1 MMASSS
7 LRLLTRSA
15 IAPPIDAEV
24 RLRPVDSRCHQLFF
38 APVSWLALSFMQAV
52 DSGFGMSLKE
62 SPPAAI
68 AARGRR
74 PCQIAVE
81 RKPLHDPRIS
91 LLAPGT
97 KPMAPHP
104 LRTLLSVAL
113 ACGLATAAR
122 GEFPERPVK
131 LLVGFS
137 AGGGTDVAARI
148 VAPGIGEALGQAVVV
163 ENRPGAS
170 GLIAAEA
177 VARAAADGY
186 TLMMGSQT
194 TLAVAPALYRK
205 FAVDAARDFVGL
217 ANAGVSPLVLVVHPS
232 VPARSVMDLIALA
245 KASPGTINFGSGR
258 AGDQPHMAGELFS
271 IQAGIKMVHVAY
283 RGEAPAINDLLGG
296 QLHLIFANLSAVIG
310 NVKAGSLRAL
320 AVTSAQR
327 AATAPEI
334 PTVAEAALP
343 GFEAATWFA
352 LVAPAGTPREI
363 VRRLNTEVTQLV
375 TQPDV
380 RQRFADLGMTIDAGT
395 PRRTRCLY
403 QIRN

>member
-1 MMASSS
+1 LPKSSCI
-7 LRLLTRSA
+7 LLGLFLLGMGSSA
-15 IAPPIDAEV
+15 AED
-24 RLRPVDSRCHQLFF
+24 LPKQY
-38 APVSWLALSFMQAV
+38 
-52 DSGFGMSLKE
+52 
-62 SPPAAI
+62 
-68 AARGRR
+68 
-74 PCQIAVE
+74 
-81 RKPLHDPRIS
+81 
-91 LLAPGT
+91 
-97 KPMAPHP
+97 
-104 LRTLLSVAL
+104 
-113 ACGLATAAR
+113 
-122 GEFPERPVK
+122 PERSIK
-131 LLVGFS
+131 ILVGFA

-148 VAPGIGEALGQAVVV
+148 VAQKLTETIGQSVVV

-170 GLIAAEA
+170 GMIAAET
-177 VARAAADGY
+177 VAKSSADGY
-186 TLMMGSQT
+186 TLMMGTQT

-205 FAVDAARDFVGL
+205 FSIDATRDFVGV
-217 ANAGVSPLVLVVHPS
+217 AKAGISPLVLVVHPS

-245 KASPGTINFGSGR
+245 KAGPGTINFGSG
-258 AGDQPHMAGELFS
+258 GLGTTPHMAGELFS
-271 IQAGIKMVHVAY
+271 IQAAIKMVHVAY

-395 PRRTRCLY
+395 PDALDAY
-403 QIRN
+403 IKSEMLKWSKVIKEADIRAPD

>member
-1 MMASSS
+1 LPKSSCI
-7 LRLLTRSA
+7 LLGLFLLGMGSSA
-15 IAPPIDAEV
+15 AED
-24 RLRPVDSRCHQLFF
+24 LPKQY
-38 APVSWLALSFMQAV
+38 
-52 DSGFGMSLKE
+52 
-62 SPPAAI
+62 
-68 AARGRR
+68 
-74 PCQIAVE
+74 
-81 RKPLHDPRIS
+81 
-91 LLAPGT
+91 
-97 KPMAPHP
+97 
-104 LRTLLSVAL
+104 
-113 ACGLATAAR
+113 
-122 GEFPERPVK
+122 PERSIK
-131 LLVGFS
+131 ILVGFA

-148 VAPGIGEALGQAVVV
+148 VAQKLTETIGQSVVV
-163 ENRPGAS
+163 ENRSGAS
-170 GLIAAEA
+170 GMIAAET
-177 VARAAADGY
+177 VAKSSADGY
-186 TLMMGSQT
+186 TLMMGTQT

-205 FAVDAARDFVGL
+205 FSIDATRDFVGV
-217 ANAGVSPLVLVVHPS
+217 AKAGISPLVLVVHPS

-245 KASPGTINFGSGR
+245 KAGPGTLNFGSG
-258 AGDQPHMAGELFS
+258 GLGTTPHMAGELFS
-271 IQAGIKMVHVAY
+271 IQAGVKMVHVAY

-327 AATAPEI
+327 AATAPQI

-395 PRRTRCLY
+395 PDALDAY
-403 QIRN
+403 IKSEMLKWSKVIKEADIRAPD

>member
-1 MMASSS
+1 LPKSSCI
-7 LRLLTRSA
+7 LLGLFLLGMGSA
-15 IAPPIDAEV
+15 AAED
-24 RLRPVDSRCHQLFF
+24 LPKQY
-38 APVSWLALSFMQAV
+38 
-52 DSGFGMSLKE
+52 
-62 SPPAAI
+62 
-68 AARGRR
+68 
-74 PCQIAVE
+74 
-81 RKPLHDPRIS
+81 
-91 LLAPGT
+91 
-97 KPMAPHP
+97 
-104 LRTLLSVAL
+104 
-113 ACGLATAAR
+113 
-122 GEFPERPVK
+122 PERSIK
-131 LLVGFS
+131 ILVGFA

-148 VAPGIGEALGQAVVV
+148 VAQKLAETIGQSVVV

-170 GLIAAEA
+170 GMIAAET
-177 VARAAADGY
+177 VAKSGADGY
-186 TLMMGSQT
+186 TLMMGTQT

-205 FAVDAARDFVGL
+205 FSIDATRDFVGV
-217 ANAGVSPLVLVVHPS
+217 AKAGISPLVLVVHPS
-232 VPARSVMDLIALA
+232 VPARSVIDLIALA
-245 KASPGTINFGSGR
+245 KASPGTINFGSG
-258 AGDQPHMAGELFS
+258 GLGTTPHMAGELFS

-334 PTVAEAALP
+334 PTVAEAALS

-395 PRRTRCLY
+395 PDALDAY
-403 QIRN
+403 IKSEILKWSKVIKEADIRAPD

>member
-1 MMASSS
+1 LPRSSCI
-7 LRLLTRSA
+7 LLGLFLLGMGSSA
-15 IAPPIDAEV
+15 AED
-24 RLRPVDSRCHQLFF
+24 LPKQY
-38 APVSWLALSFMQAV
+38 
-52 DSGFGMSLKE
+52 
-62 SPPAAI
+62 
-68 AARGRR
+68 
-74 PCQIAVE
+74 
-81 RKPLHDPRIS
+81 
-91 LLAPGT
+91 
-97 KPMAPHP
+97 
-104 LRTLLSVAL
+104 
-113 ACGLATAAR
+113 
-122 GEFPERPVK
+122 PERSIK
-131 LLVGFS
+131 ILVGFA

-148 VAPGIGEALGQAVVV
+148 LAQKLTETIGQSVVV

-170 GLIAAEA
+170 GMIAAET
-177 VARAAADGY
+177 VAKSSADGY
-186 TLMMGSQT
+186 TLMMGTQT

-205 FAVDAARDFVGL
+205 FSIDATRDFVGV
-217 ANAGVSPLVLVVHPS
+217 AKAGISPLVLVVHPS

-245 KASPGTINFGSGR
+245 KAGPGTINFGSG
-258 AGDQPHMAGELFS
+258 GLGTTPHMAGELFS

-343 GFEAATWFA
+343 GFETATWFA

-395 PRRTRCLY
+395 PDALDAY
-403 QIRN
+403 IKSEMLKWSKVIKEADIRAPD